1 MGLLCEAKV
10 STVGGR
16 RKKEDGR
23 WRAPPEQ
30 GNTGTGEQG
39 NEGDMRIQRLATA
52 PVNER
57 GGQRSY
63 LLLRRGQFGGKNL
76 AITWVE
82 GEPGSM
88 QALHDH
94 PESEQVYVIVRGH
107 GLMQVGGETE
117 EVGEGTLVF
126 IPPGV
131 AHAIKNTGDEPLVFV
146 SATSPPFDSE
156 ALDAYF
162 RYEEQGVRS

>member
-1 MGLLCEAKV
+1 M
-10 STVGGR
+10 
-16 RKKEDGR
+16 EDG
-23 WRAPPEQ
+23 
-30 GNTGTGEQG
+30 GNKSNHGEQG
-39 NEGDMRIQRLATA
+39 NEAVMDIQPLGSA

-63 LLLRRGQFGGKNL
+63 LLLRGGQFGSEKL

-82 GEPGSM
+82 GEAGSV

-94 PESEQVYVIVRGH
+94 TESEQVYVIVRGR
-107 GLMQVGGETE
+107 GVMQVGDDTE

-126 IPPGV
+126 IPPGA
-131 AHAIKNTGDEPLVFV
+131 AHAIKNTGEGPLVFV
-146 SATSPPFDSE
+146 SATSPPFDPE